1 MRGLQMFS
9 IQKIIGVLSVFAVIA
24 VLSFMLV
31 SSKVEIGKLEVSN
44 ETLEKNIKTKEV
56 LIGNYNKQLDIMS
69 DANIELSKKFSKND
83 VKLDEQQKVYNSHNL
98 EKLLDKKPQLIV
110 NLANKKTKK
119 LFKDFSK
126 YTQEFENGET
136 NEK

>member
-1 MRGLQMFS
+1 MFS

-126 YTQEFENGET
+126 YTQEFEKGET

>member
-1 MRGLQMFS
+1 MFS

-126 YTQEFENGET
+126 YTQEFENGEIGEN

>member
-1 MRGLQMFS
+1 MFS

-126 YTQEFENGET
+126 YTQEFEKGEIGEN